1 MGGAGTSGKGA
12 RGPAAPAD
20 FGEAAEKEAISIDRR
35 GDAIMLARRLW
46 QNSGASPLPLRPAP
60 VPALV
65 CAGSSCA
72 FHKKRSRRL
81 AGARLKF

>member
-35 GDAIMLARRLW
+35 GDATMLARRLW
-46 QNSGASPLPLRPAP
+46 QNRGASPLSLRYAP
-60 VPALV
+60 VCSGPRLRCSPAL
-65 CAGSSCA
+65 
-72 FHKKRSRRL
+72 FMWL
-81 AGARLKF
+81 W